1 MPIIS
6 ATRIQ
11 RTRRIRYC
19 EVCQGQIRWGEPVI
33 RLYGMAHHG
42 DRPYRC
48 FVCPDCSEKSFD
60 VSQALNRKPRAM
72 TA

>member
-11 RTRRIRYC
+11 RTRRVRYC
-19 EVCQGQIRWGEPVI
+19 EVCNGQIWFKNPVV
-33 RLYGMAHHG
+33 RLYGMAFHG

-48 FVCPDCSEKSFD
+48 FVCPECAEKSLD
-60 VSQALNRKPRAM
+60 VSEALNRKPRAK